1 VTATAPELNW
11 QTASA
16 PSLADI
22 EALAWAAFEAL
33 PAEFRAL
40 CGDVVILVDEVADAE
55 TLASLGID
63 NELELS
69 GLFTG
74 VALPHQ
80 EGSSLPR
87 LPNTVHLYRR
97 PILDYW
103 AEHEETLGWIVRH
116 VLVHEIGHHFG
127 LSDETMHGLED
138 QADAEE
144 RGG

>member
-87 LPNTVHLYRR
+87 LPNTVHLYRL
-97 PILDYW
+97 PLLVEW
-103 AEHEETLGWIVRH
+103 AESDVTLGELVTH

-127 LSDETMHGLED
+127 FSDDDMHAIEES
-138 QADAEE
+138 AEA
-144 RGG
+144 

>member
-1 VTATAPELNW
+1 MTATELNW
-11 QTASA
+11 QTATA

-74 VALPHQ
+74 IALPHQ

-87 LPNTVHLYRR
+87 LPNTVHLYRL
-97 PILDYW
+97 PLLVEW
-103 AEHEETLGWIVRH
+103 AESDVTLGELVTH

-127 LSDETMHGLED
+127 FSDDDMHAIEES
-138 QADAEE
+138 AEA
-144 RGG
+144 